1 MLQDQN
7 TTPDKSF
14 LKDLKDLSANMLPN
28 LKDIEGAIFDVYK
41 EAVNLNDVFGQN
53 KERLSEIQKVIFDI
67 RPEIAAFGGD
77 MGDVMTI
84 LSETSQA
91 TSRNI
96 LLTAQDAKELFATQ
110 KVLGGTVVDIVQKF
124 TEAGIQVSKIKDE
137 AEKAVQYV
145 QSLGLNTKEVMGLV
159 SRNFEKLNEYNFSQ
173 GVEGLTKMA
182 ANASIFKFD
191 MSQTFSLVERAM
203 KPDGAIQLASAFQR
217 MGVAVGDLTDPFQ
230 LMYKSLNDP
239 EGLQESLSQMTKK
252 FTFFDEKTKTFKISP
267 EGILQMKELAD
278 QTSISYQSLSKSAL
292 AAANV
297 DKALSQ
303 IKPGIKF
310 ESEDDK
316 RMIANIARM
325 GEGGEYEITLP
336 NQDKA
341 TKISE
346 LTQEQIKTL
355 LEEQRKTPKTIEE
368 TALAQLN
375 LEEKANADINAI
387 RKTIEGYVGSQ
398 RPSTELMT
406 QADRLLS
413 GVGKEIKDMFPK
425 TSETRD
431 EAQKL
436 VMEYKTELSKLFS
449 GEKLSTQEMTQLQT
463 KLASLSEK
471 IVTMGGDKVEK
482 AFNNIGGL
490 VKETVDNYKQNVKSA
505 YTGRSVPG
513 VKQAIQNINT
523 KVDMGGTVTF
533 KIDAPTN
540 VNTRDLENYIN
551 SSEFKRKF
559 YEVLLGM
566 DANQRANFKR
576 SLGF

>member
-77 MGDVMTI
+77 MGDVMG
-84 LSETSQA
+84 LMEGVSKA
-91 TSRNI
+91 TSRNVLI
-96 LLTAQDAKELFATQ
+96 TAQDAKELYATQ
-110 KVLGGTVVDIVQKF
+110 KVIGGSVQDIVEKF
-124 TEAGIQVSKIKDE
+124 TQAGVQVSKIKDE

-145 QSLGLNTKEVMGLV
+145 QSMGLNTKDVMDLV

-431 EAQKL
+431 DAQKL

>member
-7 TTPDKSF
+7 TSPDKSF

-28 LKDIEGAIFDVYK
+28 LKDIEGAISDVYK

-77 MGDVMTI
+77 MRDVMTI

-110 KVLGGTVVDIVQKF
+110 KVLGGTVGDIVQKF

-191 MSQTFSLVERAM
+191 MSQTFSLAERAM

-278 QTSISYQSLSKSAL
+278 QTNISYQSLSKSAL

-336 NQDKA
+336 GQDKA

-471 IVTMGGDKVEK
+471 IVSMGGDKVEK

-490 VKETVDNYKQNVKSA
+490 VKETVENYKQNVKSA